1 MPIRR
6 LRPAPEP
13 YSTMLQRVFR
23 TIRALAWIP
32 ALAVAVLLGAGPA
45 SGQAAKT
52 VPPPAGNGA
61 CLGCHKANTLEG
73 SVHTA
78 MTCLGCHKILPGETP
93 DLPHAKALPLVDCTA
108 ACHRE
113 PNAKQPGLSPAA
125 YADSVHGQGVKRGEL
140 DVARCWDCHGRHNIK
155 PVADP
160 ASVVSRKNIP
170 LVCSRCHENMNV
182 IVKYNIHAE
191 SPYQEYLKSVHGRA
205 VFEKGLAEFAAVCT
219 DCHGVHNIQ
228 GVGEV
233 HKQARDPE
241 TCGKC
246 HPVIL
251 AEYKDSI
258 HGRQA
263 LKGNIDVPLCVDC
276 HGEHTVASPKETAAP
291 TSKSHVPDT
300 CSGCHARPEIM
311 KKYGVPEDRI
321 RTFIASFHGIA
332 IGLGDKAEAN
342 CTDCHGVHNIRP
354 AIDPQSMVHAANLP
368 KTCGQSNC
376 HPGMPE
382 KIAQAKIHRPTGIKS
397 SGTTYLITQILLG
410 ALAIVLALTLIRF
423 VFELTQRKRRRAKRP

>member
-1 MPIRR
+1 MPNSR

-13 YSTMLQRVFR
+13 NSIVHKGLFR
-23 TIRALAWIP
+23 ILRAMAWVP
-32 ALAVAVLLGAGPA
+32 VLAVAVLFFAGPA
-45 SGQAAKT
+45 SGQPAK
-52 VPPPAGNGA
+52 PPIPPAGNGA
-61 CLGCHKANTLEG
+61 CLACHQANTLEG
-73 SVHTA
+73 SVHA
-78 MTCLGCHKILPGETP
+78 ALTCRDCHKILPGETA
-93 DLPHAKALPLVDCTA
+93 DKPHAKTLPIVDCTT

-125 YADSVHGQGVKRGEL
+125 YDDSVHGQGVKRGEK

-170 LVCSRCHENMNV
+170 LVCSRCHENMSV
-182 IVKYNIHAE
+182 VVKYNIHAE
-191 SPYQEYLKSVHGRA
+191 SPYQEYMKSVHGRA
-205 VFEKGLAEFAAVCT
+205 VFEKGLAGFAAVCT
-219 DCHGVHNIQ
+219 DCHGVHSIQ

-233 HKQARDPE
+233 HKQARAPE

-246 HPVIL
+246 HPVIF
-251 AEYKDSI
+251 AEYKVSI
-258 HGRQA
+258 HGVQA

-276 HGEHTVASPKETAAP
+276 HGEHTVASPKDTAAP
-291 TSKSHVPDT
+291 TSKKNIPDT

-321 RTFIASFHGIA
+321 RTFISSFHGIA
-332 IGLGDKAEAN
+332 IGLGDKAEAD
-342 CTDCHGVHNIRP
+342 CTDCHGVHGIRP

-368 KTCGQSNC
+368 KTCGQPNC

-382 KIAQAKIHRPTGIKS
+382 KITQAKIHRPTGIQS
-397 SGTTYLITQILLG
+397 SGTTYLITKILLL
-410 ALAIVLALTLIRF
+410 ALAVVLGLTLVRF
-423 VFELTQRKRRRAKRP
+423 VFELTQRKRRRAKTP

>member
-1 MPIRR
+1 MAIQG
-6 LRPAPEP
+6 LRPGPEP
-13 YSTMLQRVFR
+13 FFIMPRRIVR
-23 TIRALAWIP
+23 KIRFWGWVP
-32 ALAVAVLLGAGPA
+32 ALAFAILASAGPA
-45 SGQAAKT
+45 AARQAKAP
-52 VPPPAGNGA
+52 VRPAGNGA
-61 CLGCHKANTLEG
+61 CLACHPANTLEG
-73 SVHTA
+73 SVHAA
-78 MTCLGCHKILPGETP
+78 MACRDCHKILPGETADKP
-93 DLPHAKALPLVDCTA
+93 HTKTLPIVDCTT

-125 YADSVHGQGVKRGEL
+125 YADSVHGQGVRRGEK

-155 PVADP
+155 PVTDP

-191 SPYQEYLKSVHGRA
+191 SPYQEYLKSAHGRA
-205 VFEKGLAEFAAVCT
+205 VFERGMAEFAAVCT

-228 GVGEV
+228 GVGEA

-241 TCGKC
+241 TCGRC
-246 HPVIL
+246 HPAIF

-276 HGEHTVASPKETAAP
+276 HGEHTVASPKESAAP
-291 TSKSHVPDT
+291 TSKKNIPDT

-321 RTFIASFHGIA
+321 RTFIESFHGIA
-332 IGLGDKAEAN
+332 LGLGGKAEAD

-354 AIDPQSMVHAANLP
+354 AIDPESTVHASNLP
-368 KTCGQSNC
+368 KTCGRPGC

-382 KIAQAKIHRPTGIKS
+382 KIAQARIHRPAGIQG
-397 SGTTYLITQILLG
+397 SGTTYLITRILLI
-410 ALAIVLALTLIRF
+410 ALAAVLGLTLIRF
-423 VFELTQRKRRRAKRP
+423 VFELTQRKRRRPKTP

>member
-1 MPIRR
+1 MMPG
-6 LRPAPEP
+6 LRPAPGP
-13 YSTMLQRVFR
+13 RFTMAHPVLRS
-23 TIRALAWIP
+23 AGG
-32 ALAVAVLLGAGPA
+32 LAVLTLALLVPA
-45 SGQAAKT
+45 PRPAAAQALKPSPTRSNA
-52 VPPPAGNGA
+52 A
-61 CLGCHKANTLEG
+61 CLACHKANTLEG
-73 SVHTA
+73 SVHAA
-78 MTCLGCHKILPGETP
+78 MACRDCHTILPGEGK
-93 DLPHAKALPLVDCTA
+93 DSPHAKTLPPVDCTA

-113 PNAKQPGLSPAA
+113 PNRTQPGLSPAA
-125 YADSVHGQGVKRGEL
+125 YADSVHGQGMKRGEK

-155 PVADP
+155 PVQDP

-191 SPYQEYLKSVHGRA
+191 SPYQEYMKSVHGRA
-205 VFEKGLAEFAAVCT
+205 VFEKGMTAFAAVCT

-228 GVGEV
+228 GIGEV

-246 HPVIL
+246 HPAIF

-258 HGRQA
+258 HGREA
-263 LKGNIDVPLCVDC
+263 LKDNIDVPLCVDC
-276 HGEHTVASPKETAAP
+276 HGEHTVASPREAAAP
-291 TSKSHVPDT
+291 TSKKNIPDT

-321 RTFIASFHGIA
+321 RTFIESFHGIA

-354 AIDPQSMVHAANLP
+354 AIDPASTVHADNLT
-368 KTCGQSNC
+368 KTCGRPGC

-382 KIAQAKIHRPTGIKS
+382 KIAKAKIHREAGVKH
-397 SGTTYLITQILLG
+397 SGTAYLIFKILLW
-410 ALAIVLALTLIRF
+410 ALIAVAALTIVRF
-423 VFELTQRKRRRAKRP
+423 FFELTQKKRRPPKTP

>member
-1 MPIRR
+1 MNQG
-6 LRPAPEP
+6 LRPAPGP
-13 YSTMLQRVFR
+13 RSTMPH
-23 TIRALAWIP
+23 IKARAVRDLAAVWGL
-32 ALAVAVLLGAGPA
+32 ALVLLAPSAAAAGRQTPVPA
-45 SGQAAKT
+45 PSNA
-52 VPPPAGNGA
+52 A
-61 CLGCHKANTLEG
+61 CLACHKASALEG
-73 SVHTA
+73 SVHA
-78 MTCLGCHKILPGETP
+78 SMSCRDCHAILPGEGK
-93 DLPHAKALPLVDCTA
+93 DVPHAKTLPLVDCNA
-108 ACHRE
+108 NCHRE
-113 PNAKQPGLSPAA
+113 PNVKQPGLSPAA
-125 YADSVHGQGVKRGEL
+125 YADSVHGQGVKRGEQ
-140 DVARCWDCHGRHNIK
+140 DVARCWDCHGKHNIK
-155 PVADP
+155 PVEDP
-160 ASVVSRKNIP
+160 DSVVSRKNIP

-205 VFEKGLAEFAAVCT
+205 VLEKGLSKFAAVCT

-246 HPVIL
+246 HPVIF

-258 HGRQA
+258 HGVQA

-276 HGEHTVASPKETAAP
+276 HGEHTVASPREAAAP
-291 TSKSHVPDT
+291 TSKKNIPDT

-321 RTFIASFHGIA
+321 RTFIESFHGIA

-354 AIDPQSMVHAANLP
+354 AIDPQSTVHASNLP
-368 KTCGQSNC
+368 KTCGQPSC
-376 HPGMPE
+376 HPGMPA
-382 KIAQAKIHRPTGIKS
+382 KIVQARIHRPTGIKS
-397 SGTTYLITQILLG
+397 SGTTYLITKILLI
-410 ALAIVLALTLIRF
+410 ALAAVLGLTLIRF
-423 VFELTQRKRRRAKRP
+423 VFELGQKKRRRAGKS